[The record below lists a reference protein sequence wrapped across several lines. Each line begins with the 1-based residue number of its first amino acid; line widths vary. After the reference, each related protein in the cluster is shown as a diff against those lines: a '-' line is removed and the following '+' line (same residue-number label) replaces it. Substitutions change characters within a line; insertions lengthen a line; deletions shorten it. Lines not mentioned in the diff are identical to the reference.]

1 MALRQR
7 RSWAVEVVA
16 LAAMAGTLA
25 CGDDKPARDQTVFW
39 LALSPPLGATCS
51 SIDTFDVP
59 NDGTA
64 RNITTGNGTGA
75 RFVDGS
81 DGYVTCTVQPGGA
94 DGQFNLSMTLS
105 AGDFGNLTVSGTASG
120 GQATVDVA
128 FTTTSSID
136 LAQDGCT
143 ATVKEALAG
152 AIWLQNLS
160 CPTLKDDSSPGIA
173 CTGTGGLI
181 AENCAR

>member
-1 MALRQR
+1 MAL
-7 RSWAVEVVA
+7 AVMGGA
-16 LAAMAGTLA
+16 LG

-39 LALSPPLGATCS
+39 MALSTPLGATCS
-51 SIDTFDVP
+51 SFDTFDVP

-64 RNITTGNGTGA
+64 RNITTGDGGGA

-81 DGYVTCTVQPGGA
+81 GDGYVECTVQQGSA
-94 DGQFNLSMTLS
+94 AGQFNLSLNLS
-105 AGDFGNLTVSGTASG
+105 AGDFGTLSVRGVATGE
-120 GQATVDVA
+120 QATVNVD
-128 FTTTSSID
+128 FTTTTSISLSSP
-136 LAQDGCT
+136 ADGCT

-160 CPTLKDDSSPGIA
+160 CPSLTDASSPGIA